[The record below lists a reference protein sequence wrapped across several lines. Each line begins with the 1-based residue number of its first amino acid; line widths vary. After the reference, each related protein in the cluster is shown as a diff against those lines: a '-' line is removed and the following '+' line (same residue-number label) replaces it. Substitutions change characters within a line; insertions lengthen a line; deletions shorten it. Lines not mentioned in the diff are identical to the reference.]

1 LFRTK
6 GEVILIYLSK
16 RKEKLRFG
24 GKESSQAQHRRVLVI
39 TAIQVDPARGSTGI
53 LEARGNLHFQAMG
66 TMKKV

>member
-24 GKESSQAQHRRVLVI
+24 GKRVPRLNTEGYWSSLLSRLILPEAVLEYWKQGV
-39 TAIQVDPARGSTGI
+39 TFTFKPW
-53 LEARGNLHFQAMG
+53 EP
-66 TMKKV
+66 